1 MPLQPG
7 FRFRRA
13 GRASVEGVLVLVALH
28 ARTPLVAQVTR
39 PERTDFGETS
49 SYADVL
55 SFLDSLQRVASELRV
70 GTLAVSAEGRRVPF
84 VLASH
89 PLVSSPAEAHRSGKL
104 IVYLQANIHAGEVEG
119 KEASQM
125 LLRDLMLGPL
135 RPLLAQIVL
144 LVVPIYNTDGNER
157 MAAGEENRPGQ
168 NGPARVGRNA
178 NGQGLNLNRDYV
190 KMEAPETRGAASLL
204 SAWDPDI
211 FIDLHTTNG
220 SYHGYVLTYAP
231 GLNPNSNPA
240 ADFVRDR
247 FLPAMRERMQ
257 RRHRQR
263 TFPYGNF
270 RNQDP
275 DSLEQGWE
283 TYDARPRF
291 GTNWMGLRGR
301 VAVLSEGYSNADF
314 RTRTAAT
321 YDFVREVLALA
332 VERRATI
339 KSLIQASD
347 RQRPDSVS
355 VRSVLGPSTVQEV
368 IAEITE
374 PAGDGAGGF
383 ARRKRTGV
391 YRGVRMPV
399 FDRFVA
405 ARREAIP
412 AGYII
417 PQRLH
422 EIVELLRRHNVV
434 VESLTKRWRTA
445 ANLFRIDS
453 VVVQPL
459 FEGHRTVQ
467 VEGRWR
473 SESFDTTLVPG
484 WYLVRTDQS
493 LGVLASYLLEPASED
508 GVLTWNLLDRELSAG
523 ATYPILRLNDSPG
536 VPATTV
542 P

>member
-1 MPLQPG
+1 MSLQPG
-7 FRFRRA
+7 SWFRQA
-13 GRASVEGVLVLVALH
+13 GRACVEGVLVVSLGRA
-28 ARTPLVAQVTR
+28 PLAAQATR
-39 PERTDFGETS
+39 PERSNFKETY

-55 SFLDSLQRVASELRV
+55 GFLDSLQRVAPEIRV
-70 GTLAVSAEGRRVPF
+70 GTLAVSPEGRRVPY

-89 PLVSSPAEAHRSGKL
+89 PLVSGPADAHRSGKL

-119 KEASQM
+119 KEAAQM
-125 LLRDLMLGPL
+125 LLRDLALGPL
-135 RPLLAQIVL
+135 RPMLDQIVL

-168 NGPARVGRNA
+168 NGPAMVGRNP

-190 KMEAPETRGAASLL
+190 KMEAPETQGAAALL
-204 SAWDPDI
+204 SAWDPDL
-211 FIDLHTTNG
+211 FVDLHTTNG

-240 ADFVRDR
+240 ADFARDR
-247 FLPAMRERMQ
+247 FLPEVRERMQ

-275 DSLEQGWE
+275 DSLALGWE

-301 VAVLSEGYSNADF
+301 LSVLSEGYSNADF
-314 RTRTAAT
+314 RTRIAAT
-321 YDFVREVLALA
+321 YNFVREVLALA
-332 VERRATI
+332 VEQRATI
-339 KSLIQASD
+339 KSLIQASN
-347 RQRPDSVS
+347 RRRPDSVS
-355 VRSVLGPSTVQEV
+355 VRSVLGPPTVQEV

-374 PAGDGAGGF
+374 PAGDGTGGF

-391 YRGVRMPV
+391 YRAVRMPV

-412 AGYII
+412 AAYLI
-417 PQRLH
+417 PPRLH
-422 EIVELLRRHNVV
+422 EIVELLRRQGVV
-434 VESLTKRWRTA
+434 VESLTEPWRA
-445 ANLFRIDS
+445 AAAEFLVDS
-453 VVVQPL
+453 VSVQPL

-473 SESFDTTLVPG
+473 SESFDTALVAG
-484 WYLVRTDQS
+484 WYLLRTDQS

-508 GVLTWNLLDRELSAG
+508 GVVTWNLLDRELQPG
-523 ATYPILRLNDSPG
+523 GRYPILRLRDSPRL
-536 VPATTV
+536 PAITV